1 MAWDLLEM
9 LPINTSEPS
18 PGRPFS
24 LLKEGRD
31 GAGKGL
37 REY

>member
-9 LPINTSEPS
+9 PPISTSERS

-24 LLKEGRD
+24 LLKEGQD